1 MVDICQ
7 VVLTANA
14 EIGATD
20 VQQGHDSTEHPPD
33 TRSRAMLGICT
44 EESKEATHSNMMEST
59 AIPLAF
65 GSSTEGHPADT
76 DNLSTSMCTLPWNGR
91 PNPIII
97 KKMK

>member
-14 EIGATD
+14 EIDATN

-33 TRSRAMLGICT
+33 ARSRAMLGICT
-44 EESKEATHSNMMEST
+44 EESQEATHSNMMEAT

-65 GSSTEGHPADT
+65 GASTQGHPTDT
-76 DNLSTSMCTLPWNGR
+76 DNLPTSICTLPWNGR
-91 PNPIII
+91 PNSTI
-97 KKMK
+97 KKME